1 MCVWGGGVQMYRK
14 IAILSLACLL
24 GTASGAAVDL
34 NKDNFNAQVYD
45 SGKTA
50 FVKFFAP
57 WCGHCKSMAGAWGE
71 LGTEFQDHSALMIGD
86 VDCTQQQTVCS
97 DHGVRGYPTLMYFKA
112 GGSKE
117 GEKYSGSRSKE
128 ALKAFIDTT
137 LV

>member
-57 WCGHCKSMAGAWGE
+57 WSVAVPPGVSM
-71 LGTEFQDHSALMIGD
+71 L
-86 VDCTQQQTVCS
+86 S
-97 DHGVRGYPTLMYFKA
+97 DRHQRRWRFAYHD
-112 GGSKE
+112 SIRE
-117 GEKYSGSRSKE
+117 
-128 ALKAFIDTT
+128 
-137 LV
+137 